1 MLIRCPTLNDQISA
15 VIDIHWC
22 TTLSETEQHQVRR
35 LLEASTKAD
44 GVEPVGEQVLRELSR
59 DRTGHLLASGAQGI
73 VGYLN
78 LADGTAELAVDPRF
92 RRHGIGAALIRAA
105 IERGGEGV
113 RFWAH
118 GTVPAAAAMARILN
132 LRAVRELIQMR
143 RPLRGLP
150 EPEAQQDFRIRTY
163 SGPADDQE
171 LLRVNNAAF
180 AWHPEQGGWTD
191 TQLAERFA
199 APWFDPRGLL
209 LAVDDSDGRLLGFH
223 WTKVHHDRPG
233 TALGE
238 VYVIGVDPAAQGRGL
253 GRALTLAGLRHL
265 ADGLGG
271 DEDAEVMLYV
281 ERDNTAA
288 VNTYRSLGFEV
299 FAVDTAYALH

>member
-35 LLEASTKAD
+35 LLEAAAEVD
-44 GVEPVGEQVLRELSR
+44 GVSPVGEQVLRELSR
-59 DRTGHLLASGAQGI
+59 GRTAHLMGVSEHAV

-78 LADGTAELAVDPRF
+78 LAEGTAELAVDPKA
-92 RRHGIGAALIRAA
+92 RRRGVGTALIRAA
-105 IERGGEGV
+105 LARGGEGV

-118 GTVPAAAAMARILN
+118 GTVPAAAAMARILS

-150 EPEAQQDFRIRTY
+150 EAEAPQGFRIRTY

-180 AWHPEQGGWTD
+180 VWHPEQGGWND
-191 TQLAERFA
+191 THLAERLA

-223 WTKVHHDRPG
+223 WTKVHDERPG

-238 VYVIGVDPAAQGRGL
+238 VYVVGVDPAAQGRGL

-265 ADGLGG
+265 AERLGG

-288 VNTYRSLGFEV
+288 VNTYRSLGFQV
-299 FAVDTAYALH
+299 AAVDTAYALH